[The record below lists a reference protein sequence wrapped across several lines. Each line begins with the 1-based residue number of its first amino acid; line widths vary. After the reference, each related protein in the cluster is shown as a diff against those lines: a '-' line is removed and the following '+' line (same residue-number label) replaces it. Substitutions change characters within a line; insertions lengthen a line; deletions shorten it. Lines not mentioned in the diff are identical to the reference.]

1 MGQQADIHTK
11 ILNSRSTDELMGVYD
26 GWAERYDRELIE
38 DWGYS
43 SPERAVNLLAGHIP
57 LATSTVLDAG
67 CGTGLVGV
75 VLADKECPRIDGI
88 DYSAGMLAEAE
99 KKAVYCRLSRMDM
112 NEPLTIDSDC
122 YDGVTCV
129 GTFTSSHVQP
139 QAVNELIRITRSGG
153 ALAFTVREDY
163 WHTSDFFGVLVDAH
177 EDGRIT
183 VEEIRQEPYIHSEGS
198 SCKLVVL
205 KVC

>member
-11 ILNSRSTDELMGVYD
+11 ILNSQSTDELMGVYD
-26 GWAERYDRELIE
+26 DWAERYDRELLE

-43 SPERAVNLLAGHIP
+43 SPERAVTALAAHIP
-57 LATSTVLDAG
+57 LPNSNVLDAG
-67 CGTGLVGV
+67 CGTGLVGM
-75 VLADKECPRIDGI
+75 VLADHECPCIDGV
-88 DYSAGMLAEAE
+88 DYSSGMLAEAE
-99 KKAVYCRLSRMDM
+99 KKGVYRNLSRMDM
-112 NEPLTIDSDC
+112 NEPLAFVNGR

-139 QAVNELIRITRSGG
+139 QAVHELIRVTRSGG

-163 WHTSDFFGVLVDAH
+163 WHASDFFRVLVDAY

-183 VEEIRQEPYIHSEGS
+183 IEEIMQEPYIHSEGS

>member
-11 ILNSRSTDELMGVYD
+11 ILNSQSTDELMGVYD
-26 GWAERYDRELIE
+26 GWAERYDRELLD

-43 SPERAVNLLAGHIP
+43 SPERSVSALAVHIP
-57 LATSTVLDAG
+57 LGTSAVLDAG

-75 VLADKECPRIDGI
+75 MLAGQECRSIDGI

-99 KKAVYCRLSRMDM
+99 KKAVYRSLSRMDM
-112 NEPLTIDSDC
+112 NQPLAIENGC

-139 QAVNELIRITRSGG
+139 QAIHELIRVTRSGG

-163 WHTSDFFGVLVDAH
+163 WHTSDFFSVLVDAY

-183 VEEIRQEPYIHSEGS
+183 IEEIRQEPYIHSEGS